1 MLIDFRLV
9 FISTIRIFT
18 FNRGLFQQFDCVEF
32 DTRVAAGMV
41 AEELV
46 RKGMFEDA
54 IKLFDIANVCNCKNN
69 ILGLWF
75 FFIFYLYRCKVN
87 LYVISR

>member
-1 MLIDFRLV
+1 MLIVFRLV
-9 FISTIRIFT
+9 YISTMRDFT

-69 ILGLWF
+69 ILRLRCL
-75 FFIFYLYRCKVN
+75 IFYLYRCKVN